1 MEPPTCDLCHPAFR
15 KPVAELVC
23 FEEVTP
29 MKKIL
34 VLTAQVL
41 FLVAHGAVAAMT
53 IYLPLDV
60 ADTCD
65 GSGC

>member
-1 MEPPTCDLCHPAFR
+1 VEPPSCDLRHLAFR
-15 KPVAELVC
+15 KLVAELVW
-23 FEEVTP
+23 FEGVTP

-34 VLTAQVL
+34 VLTALVL
-41 FLVAHGAVAAMT
+41 LLVAHGAVAAMT